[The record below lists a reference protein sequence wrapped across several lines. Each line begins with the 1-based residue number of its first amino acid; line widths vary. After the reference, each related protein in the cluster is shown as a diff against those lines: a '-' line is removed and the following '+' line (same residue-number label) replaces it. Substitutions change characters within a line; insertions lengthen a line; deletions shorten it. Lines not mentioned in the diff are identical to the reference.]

1 MPVISYSAAKDA
13 GKQLSE
19 LLQKVDDPI
28 VAALD
33 GRWGAAEN
41 PVAEIV
47 VLVEAG
53 DVAALKTHPIKPY
66 SSSPKAIARYR
77 DLAVMAIEAGSDN
90 QSIWIFPATG

>member
-1 MPVISYSAAKDA
+1 MPESSFLNCFKRSMIRSLLRLMDA
-13 GKQLSE
+13 G
-19 LLQKVDDPI
+19 
-28 VAALD
+28 
-33 GRWGAAEN
+33 GAAEN